1 MLVLALVVW
10 QALRLPAV
18 EDPIP
23 DRIGLGDLV
32 SLAGTGGVV
41 AGVAFI
47 AASPP
52 KRDKAIRWGALIGF
66 GFGVGLYLV
75 SLVAQLISGI

>member
-1 MLVLALVVW
+1 MLVLALIAW
-10 QALRLPAV
+10 QALGFPEV

-23 DRIGLGDLV
+23 GRIGLGDLV

-47 AASPP
+47 AASTP

-66 GFGVGLYLV
+66 GFGVVLYLV
-75 SLVAQLISGI
+75 SLIAQLISGT

>member
-1 MLVLALVVW
+1 MFLLALIVV
-10 QALRLPAV
+10 QALGLPEV

-23 DRIGLGDLV
+23 ERIGLGDLV

-47 AASPP
+47 TASAP

-66 GFGVGLYLV
+66 GFGVVLYLV
-75 SLVAQLISGI
+75 SLIVQLISGL